1 MLANGTQRVKDV
13 TERELERFRR
23 GHRVLFCF
31 VLQCPMQL
39 AVSPGAAS
47 PLYPRPPPLVTH
59 PPNYLQLGLKLGFE
73 LVELARFL
81 LLTVQAA
88 LLVLCELAQEF
99 LLP

>member
-1 MLANGTQRVKDV
+1 
-13 TERELERFRR
+13 
-23 GHRVLFCF
+23 
-31 VLQCPMQL
+31 MQL
-39 AVSPGAAS
+39 AVSPDVAS

-73 LVELARFL
+73 LLELARFL